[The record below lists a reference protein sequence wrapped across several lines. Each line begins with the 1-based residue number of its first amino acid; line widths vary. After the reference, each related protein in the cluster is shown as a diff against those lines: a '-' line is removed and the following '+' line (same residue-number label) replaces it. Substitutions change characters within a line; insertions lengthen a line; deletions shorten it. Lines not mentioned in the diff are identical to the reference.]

1 MAIYPEKDISLLQQ
15 PDEVITNYDPSDFG
29 IPNDQA
35 QPEVDIALLPGV
47 PGQRGPAGPAGAPGA
62 PGPAGEDG
70 ADGAP
75 GPEGPQGPP
84 GETQT
89 IAYTHTQNLV
99 SSNWSITHNLGFRPN
114 VTTIDSASM
123 NIEGTVQHVSE
134 NSLNINFSIASSGT
148 AYLS

>member
-1 MAIYPEKDISLLQQ
+1 MADEIIITPSPAIEITIS
-15 PDEVITNYDPSDFG
+15 PTITPTTPASEVVVYGGP
-29 IPNDQA
+29 
-35 QPEVDIALLPGV
+35 V
-47 PGQRGPAGPAGAPGA
+47 GPAGPAGPAGPTG
-62 PGPAGEDG
+62 PTGPTGPAGQAGQDG
-70 ADGAP
+70 QDGVTP
-75 GPEGPQGPP
+75 V
-84 GETQT
+84 